1 VLLGLAAVALIV
13 YLVMRSRKSPLDAW
27 RAKATDAVAQGTSL
41 FQALAG
47 DLATASAQGP
57 PAHGY
62 PGRSQQIDV
71 LAGQLAELAAGQ
83 GDPAAA
89 APLSGLRDEVDELR
103 AAVRALETPQAA
115 PQEAVQHATQ
125 RLGLFETALQRF
137 EQSLKPPPQSAT
149 GGGTP

>member
-1 VLLGLAAVALIV
+1 VLLGLALVALVV
-13 YLVMRSRKSPLDAW
+13 YFVMRARRSPLDAW
-27 RAKATDAVAQGTSL
+27 RAKASDAVAAGSTL
-41 FQALAG
+41 FQGLGG

-57 PAHGY
+57 PLHGF
-62 PGRSQQIDV
+62 PERSQQIDV

-137 EQSLKPPPQSAT
+137 DQSLKPSTPNA
-149 GGGTP
+149 GGGTT